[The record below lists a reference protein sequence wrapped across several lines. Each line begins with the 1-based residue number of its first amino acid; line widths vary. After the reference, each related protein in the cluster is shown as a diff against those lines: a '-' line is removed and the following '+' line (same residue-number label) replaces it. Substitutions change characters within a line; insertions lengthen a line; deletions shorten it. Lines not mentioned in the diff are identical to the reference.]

1 MTAGPAGVNADTAG
15 MLDARTRVLS
25 SGLLDPVDDLLARR
39 LHGARRILEVGA
51 GTGFHLAAVLD
62 RLGAP
67 AQGLATD
74 ISPAAVRRAAVAHPR
89 MSAVVADTWQQIPL
103 RDGQV
108 DAIMCIFAPRNR
120 AEFARV
126 LPDGGTLVVVTPMAD
141 HLMQLRD
148 LTRMISVAPHK
159 QSTLL
164 ASLSGSFE
172 PVARD
177 HIRRTVTLLSL
188 IHI

>member
-1 MTAGPAGVNADTAG
+1 MVAHIERLQPVIDWLACPVCARQGCWQRLTADGTSLVCPHRHTIDVARQGYATMTAGPAGVNADTAG

-39 LHGARRILEVGA
+39 LHGAQRILEVGA

-89 MSAVVADTWQQIPL
+89 MS
-103 RDGQV
+103 
-108 DAIMCIFAPRNR
+108 
-120 AEFARV
+120 
-126 LPDGGTLVVVTPMAD
+126 
-141 HLMQLRD
+141 
-148 LTRMISVAPHK
+148 
-159 QSTLL
+159 
-164 ASLSGSFE
+164 
-172 PVARD
+172 
-177 HIRRTVTLLSL
+177 
-188 IHI
+188 